1 MKVFHLYYP
10 VLSWDEKQ
18 KEGQLR
24 IIEKQG
30 FEKEHF
36 LLNPAHFFSG
46 FPTFFLIYSTE
57 NDITSSVSD
66 PFFFVR
72 KKSENIN
79 TSVM

>member
-1 MKVFHLYYP
+1 M
-10 VLSWDEKQ
+10 
-18 KEGQLR
+18 R

-66 PFFFVR
+66 PFFFCTDPDPGEILHGLR
-72 KKSENIN
+72 KNESSIFLFPLFGKN
-79 TSVM
+79 